1 VASVE
6 VQVLN
11 VVPQVSAFRVE
22 EVLVLPELVVSNED
36 SPVVPPPAHLL
47 K

>member
-11 VVPQVSAFRVE
+11 VVPQVPASKVE
-22 EVLVLPELVVSNED
+22 EVLVEPELVVPNED
-36 SPVVPPPAHLL
+36 SLVVPLPVYLL